1 MVFGNTTG
9 FSPTRAAT
17 TALSNDYKCYTAPGT
32 EPRIAFLVRNAV
44 VPHVLKTIFSP
55 NGLAGA
61 LRLQLPNGPRRTS
74 RHDKQEVDL
83 FLDSMKP
90 YNILMGDYNDNI
102 WSPNPTRP
110 WQRDLTNGEF
120 LDPLHA
126 NSQPPEPRQ
135 YYTRIPRPVAVKEQL
150 AHPLLHLHSYAH
162 SYLPT
167 LSLHGQLYEV
177 AHQKYLN
184 WAAIVTHYMRA
195 HNQWLRMACQR
206 VEEIY
211 LASFRKVSRDFWGEY
226 DWAVRD

>member
-1 MVFGNTTG
+1 MCRVAHTHRMWTATRQDLAAD
-9 FSPTRAAT
+9 TRAHLQFTMRARRLTQWLTKTLQAWHT
-17 TALSNDYKCYTAPGT
+17 TML
-32 EPRIAFLVRNAV
+32 
-44 VPHVLKTIFSP
+44 
-55 NGLAGA
+55 GL
-61 LRLQLPNGPRRTS
+61 RFWF
-74 RHDKQEVDL
+74 RH
-83 FLDSMKP
+83 S
-90 YNILMGDYNDNI
+90 
-102 WSPNPTRP
+102 
-110 WQRDLTNGEF
+110 
-120 LDPLHA
+120 
-126 NSQPPEPRQ
+126 
-135 YYTRIPRPVAVKEQL
+135 VAMKEQL
-150 AHPLLHLHSYAH
+150 AHPLLQLHSYAH